1 MKSLFIGC
9 DLIRTFFQV
18 ALAHPFSLA
27 TLLIFRLLTAH
38 LVDRVNSFHDP
49 VLQKLEIAQLHRI
62 VHAVVFQVFVPKT
75 FLWVASWWKKV
86 GFQKSPWKSLC
97 RPLCVGPCQR
107 SYTPLQY
114 HSTAKLNSVELKTST
129 WCGCQDKWG
138 KFFLSLFSGRETQ
151 VESEQYQ
158 GLAGGGREDKRVIST
173 QMSLGN
179 LLFPPN
185 SLPLLEHWD
194 NFFPTPP
201 LLLTL
206 HWQHMAGH
214 FYLIVLKFCLSSEA
228 STHNIRVTRH
238 PCAILCSKQVASEN
252 VMKLLTKEVSVGGA
266 WDESTETKTPS
277 LYKADAAFVRFQR
290 LHQHFAYN
298 CRL

>member
-107 SYTPLQY
+107 SYTPRLPRWMLPTWEIVTLIGVGTQKKKRKLDCNLFVVSNEPRRGKMTTSWQHYISLHSPY
-114 HSTAKLNSVELKTST
+114 HNDISWRNSM
-129 WCGCQDKWG
+129 KWI
-138 KFFLSLFSGRETQ
+138 SSGSPSVQ
-151 VESEQYQ
+151 
-158 GLAGGGREDKRVIST
+158 
-173 QMSLGN
+173 
-179 LLFPPN
+179 
-185 SLPLLEHWD
+185 
-194 NFFPTPP
+194 
-201 LLLTL
+201 LTL
-206 HWQHMAGH
+206 KGFWRGRRGAWGEK
-214 FYLIVLKFCLSSEA
+214 ITCGASSW
-228 STHNIRVTRH
+228 RG
-238 PCAILCSKQVASEN
+238 K
-252 VMKLLTKEVSVGGA
+252 KLLMACAACKKSDVVGLPPHLLA
-266 WDESTETKTPS
+266 
-277 LYKADAAFVRFQR
+277 KAQYRK
-290 LHQHFAYN
+290 N
-298 CRL
+298 S